1 MNEEFVSQIKS
12 LLGERFSTVK
22 VVRENYSKGED
33 VFDPILPLGVVF
45 PKTTEEVSKI
55 LKLCNSFSIPV
66 VPFGAGTSLEGQVV
80 GNDKGITISLENLNQ
95 ILEVN
100 PADFDCTVQAA
111 VTRIKLNDHL
121 KDQGVFFPIDP
132 GADATIGGMCSTSA
146 SGTMAVKYGTMR
158 TCTMGLKVVL
168 PNGEIISTGG
178 RAKKTSAG
186 YNLTNLFIGSEGTLG
201 VITEITLRLNPIPEE
216 IVSGLCHFS
225 SLEDA
230 VQSVKEIVQMGIEI
244 ARVELLNKEQMEIS
258 INFSNLENLE
268 VSPTLFFEFHGT
280 KNTNKE
286 SVDQVQEICKSN
298 NGIKFDYSSDLKK
311 RNELWKARH
320 DVYWSVK
327 SLKPNARV
335 YATDACVPISN
346 LVECIKYAE
355 TSIKD
360 FALKAPIVGHVGDG
374 NFHVTVLYDPNNP
387 EDLKNIRKF
396 SDNLVNKTLSLG
408 GTSTGEH
415 GIGLNKKKY
424 LKKEHESSLFLMK
437 NIKKALDPNN
447 IMNPGKIFDLW
458 FLPLSFL
465 YNLFHKRT

>member
-360 FALKAPIVGHVGDG
+360 FALRAPIVGHVGDG

-447 IMNPGKIFDLW
+447 IMNPGKIFDL
-458 FLPLSFL
+458 
-465 YNLFHKRT
+465 

>member
-33 VFDPILPLGVVF
+33 IFDPILPLGVVF
-45 PKTTEEVSKI
+45 PKTTEEVSEI

-100 PADFDCTVQAA
+100 SADFDCTVQAA

-216 IVSGLCHFS
+216 IVSGLCHFK

-360 FALKAPIVGHVGDG
+360 FALRAPIVGHVGDG

-447 IMNPGKIFDLW
+447 IMNPGKIFDL
-458 FLPLSFL
+458 
-465 YNLFHKRT
+465 

>member
-1 MNEEFVSQIKS
+1 MNEEFVTQIKS

-33 VFDPILPLGVVF
+33 VFDPILPFGVVF
-45 PKTTEEVSKI
+45 PKTTEEVSEI

-100 PADFDCTVQAA
+100 SADFDCTVQAA
-111 VTRIKLNDHL
+111 VTRIKLNDYL

-216 IVSGLCHFS
+216 IVSGLCHFNN
-225 SLEDA
+225 LEDA
-230 VQSVKEIVQMGIEI
+230 VQSVKEIVQMGIEV

-258 INFSNLENLE
+258 INFSKLENLE

-280 KNTNKE
+280 INTNKE
-286 SVDQVQEICKSN
+286 SIGQVNEICKSN
-298 NGIKFDYSSDLKK
+298 NGIRFDYSSDLKK

-335 YATDACVPISN
+335 YATDACVPITK
-346 LVECIKYAE
+346 LVECIQYAE
-355 TSIKD
+355 ESIKD
-360 FALKAPIVGHVGDG
+360 FGLRAPIVGHVGDG

-387 EDLKNIRKF
+387 KDLENIRKF

-447 IMNPGKIFDLW
+447 IMNPGKIFDL
-458 FLPLSFL
+458 
-465 YNLFHKRT
+465 

>member
-230 VQSVKEIVQMGIEI
+230 VQAVKEIVQMGIEI

-320 DVYWSVK
+320 
-327 SLKPNARV
+327 
-335 YATDACVPISN
+335 
-346 LVECIKYAE
+346 
-355 TSIKD
+355 
-360 FALKAPIVGHVGDG
+360 
-374 NFHVTVLYDPNNP
+374 
-387 EDLKNIRKF
+387 
-396 SDNLVNKTLSLG
+396 LG
-408 GTSTGEH
+408 
-415 GIGLNKKKY
+415 L
-424 LKKEHESSLFLMK
+424 
-437 NIKKALDPNN
+437 
-447 IMNPGKIFDLW
+447 
-458 FLPLSFL
+458 
-465 YNLFHKRT
+465 

>member
-1 MNEEFVSQIKS
+1 MNEDFVTQIKS

-100 PADFDCTVQAA
+100 SADFDCTVQAA

-216 IVSGLCHFS
+216 IVSGLCHFN

-360 FALKAPIVGHVGDG
+360 FALRAPIVGHVGDG

-447 IMNPGKIFDLW
+447 IMNPGKIFDI
-458 FLPLSFL
+458 
-465 YNLFHKRT
+465 

>member
-1 MNEEFVSQIKS
+1 MNEEFVTQIKS

-45 PKTTEEVSKI
+45 PKTTEEVSEI
-55 LKLCNSFSIPV
+55 LRLCNSFSIPV

-100 PADFDCTVQAA
+100 SADFDCTVQAA

-216 IVSGLCHFS
+216 IVSGLCHFN

-360 FALKAPIVGHVGDG
+360 FALRAPIVGHVGDG

-447 IMNPGKIFDLW
+447 IMNPGKIFDL
-458 FLPLSFL
+458 
-465 YNLFHKRT
+465 

>member
-1 MNEEFVSQIKS
+1 MNEEFVTQIKS

-100 PADFDCTVQAA
+100 SADFDCTVQAA

-216 IVSGLCHFS
+216 IVSGLCHFK

-360 FALKAPIVGHVGDG
+360 FALRAPIVGHVGDG

-447 IMNPGKIFDLW
+447 IMNPGKIFDL
-458 FLPLSFL
+458 
-465 YNLFHKRT
+465 

>member
-178 RAKKTSAG
+178 RAKK
-186 YNLTNLFIGSEGTLG
+186 NLC
-201 VITEITLRLNPIPEE
+201 RL
-216 IVSGLCHFS
+216 
-225 SLEDA
+225 
-230 VQSVKEIVQMGIEI
+230 
-244 ARVELLNKEQMEIS
+244 
-258 INFSNLENLE
+258 
-268 VSPTLFFEFHGT
+268 
-280 KNTNKE
+280 
-286 SVDQVQEICKSN
+286 
-298 NGIKFDYSSDLKK
+298 
-311 RNELWKARH
+311 
-320 DVYWSVK
+320 
-327 SLKPNARV
+327 
-335 YATDACVPISN
+335 
-346 LVECIKYAE
+346 
-355 TSIKD
+355 
-360 FALKAPIVGHVGDG
+360 
-374 NFHVTVLYDPNNP
+374 
-387 EDLKNIRKF
+387 
-396 SDNLVNKTLSLG
+396 
-408 GTSTGEH
+408 
-415 GIGLNKKKY
+415 
-424 LKKEHESSLFLMK
+424 
-437 NIKKALDPNN
+437 
-447 IMNPGKIFDLW
+447 
-458 FLPLSFL
+458 
-465 YNLFHKRT
+465 

>member
-1 MNEEFVSQIKS
+1 MNEEFVTQIKS

-33 VFDPILPLGVVF
+33 VFDPILPFGVVF
-45 PKTTEEVSKI
+45 PKTTEEVSEI

-100 PADFDCTVQAA
+100 SADFDCTVQAA
-111 VTRIKLNDHL
+111 VTRIKLNDYL

-216 IVSGLCHFS
+216 IVSGLCHFK

-335 YATDACVPISN
+335 YATDACVPISS

-360 FALKAPIVGHVGDG
+360 FALRAPIVGHVGDG

-447 IMNPGKIFDLW
+447 IMNPGKIFDL
-458 FLPLSFL
+458 
-465 YNLFHKRT
+465 

>member
-230 VQSVKEIVQMGIEI
+230 VQAVKEIVQMGIEI

-360 FALKAPIVGHVGDG
+360 FALRAPIVGHVGDG

-447 IMNPGKIFDLW
+447 IMNPGKIFDL
-458 FLPLSFL
+458 
-465 YNLFHKRT
+465 

>member
-45 PKTTEEVSKI
+45 PKTTEEVSEI

-447 IMNPGKIFDLW
+447 IMNPGKIFDL
-458 FLPLSFL
+458 
-465 YNLFHKRT
+465 

>member
-1 MNEEFVSQIKS
+1 MNEDFVTQIKS

-100 PADFDCTVQAA
+100 SADFDCTVQAA

-216 IVSGLCHFS
+216 IVSGLCHFK

-298 NGIKFDYSSDLKK
+298 NGIKFDYSSDLRK

-360 FALKAPIVGHVGDG
+360 FALRAPIVGHVGDG

-447 IMNPGKIFDLW
+447 IMNPGKIFDL
-458 FLPLSFL
+458 
-465 YNLFHKRT
+465 

>member
-1 MNEEFVSQIKS
+1 MNEEFVTQIKS

-100 PADFDCTVQAA
+100 SADFDCTVQAA

-216 IVSGLCHFS
+216 IVSGLCHFN

-230 VQSVKEIVQMGIEI
+230 VKSVKEIVQMGIEI

-360 FALKAPIVGHVGDG
+360 FALRAPIVGHVGDG

-447 IMNPGKIFDLW
+447 IMNPGKIFDL
-458 FLPLSFL
+458 
-465 YNLFHKRT
+465 

>member
-1 MNEEFVSQIKS
+1 MNEDFVTQIKS

-100 PADFDCTVQAA
+100 SADFDCTVQAA

-216 IVSGLCHFS
+216 IVSGLCHFN

-360 FALKAPIVGHVGDG
+360 FALRAPIVGHVGDG

-437 NIKKALDPNN
+437 NIKKALGPNN
-447 IMNPGKIFDLW
+447 IMNPGKIFDL
-458 FLPLSFL
+458 
-465 YNLFHKRT
+465 

>member
-1 MNEEFVSQIKS
+1 MNEDFVTQIKS

-100 PADFDCTVQAA
+100 SADFDCTVQAA

-216 IVSGLCHFS
+216 IVSGLCHFK

-360 FALKAPIVGHVGDG
+360 FALRAPIVGHVGDG

-447 IMNPGKIFDLW
+447 IMNPGKIFDL
-458 FLPLSFL
+458 
-465 YNLFHKRT
+465 

>member
-447 IMNPGKIFDLW
+447 IMNPGKIFDL
-458 FLPLSFL
+458 
-465 YNLFHKRT
+465 

>member
-1 MNEEFVSQIKS
+1 MNEEFVTQIKS

-100 PADFDCTVQAA
+100 SADFDCTVQAA
-111 VTRIKLNDHL
+111 LTRIKLNDHL
-121 KDQGVFFPIDP
+121 KDQVVFFPIDP

-216 IVSGLCHFS
+216 IVSGLCHFK

-360 FALKAPIVGHVGDG
+360 FALRAPIVGHVGDG

-447 IMNPGKIFDLW
+447 IMNPGKIFDL
-458 FLPLSFL
+458 
-465 YNLFHKRT
+465 

>member
-1 MNEEFVSQIKS
+1 MNEDFVTQIKS

-100 PADFDCTVQAA
+100 SADFDCTVQAA

-216 IVSGLCHFS
+216 IVSGLCHFN

-298 NGIKFDYSSDLKK
+298 NGIKFDYSSDLRK

-360 FALKAPIVGHVGDG
+360 FALRAPIVGHVGDG

-447 IMNPGKIFDLW
+447 IMNPGKIFDL
-458 FLPLSFL
+458 
-465 YNLFHKRT
+465 

>member
-230 VQSVKEIVQMGIEI
+230 VQAVKEIVQMGIEI

-447 IMNPGKIFDLW
+447 IMNPGKIFDL
-458 FLPLSFL
+458 
-465 YNLFHKRT
+465 

>member
-1 MNEEFVSQIKS
+1 MNEEFVTQIKS

-100 PADFDCTVQAA
+100 SADFDCTVQAA

-216 IVSGLCHFS
+216 IVSGLCHFN

-298 NGIKFDYSSDLKK
+298 NGIKFDYSSDLRK

-360 FALKAPIVGHVGDG
+360 FALRAPIVGHVGDG

-447 IMNPGKIFDLW
+447 IMNPGKIFDL
-458 FLPLSFL
+458 
-465 YNLFHKRT
+465 

>member
-168 PNGEIISTGG
+168 PSGEIISTGG

-447 IMNPGKIFDLW
+447 IMNPGKIFDL
-458 FLPLSFL
+458 
-465 YNLFHKRT
+465 